1 MHKAKENANASFSI
15 GKTWSLDDL
24 AAIESFTGPAPDTY
38 EDKQR
43 KRWAGDSGVIVTIQK
58 PYYWQTATPKE
69 KDFFIGS
76 LIKIYQKYTGGKLP
90 QLTGFTEQELAQ
102 FTAPPAQRPR
112 TPQTPG
118 PRPSPGPHQ
127 SSSEYHSPPPPV
139 PSRGNAREKRPP
151 PSNGSSSRRNESEE
165 RGLPMPGQFPQS
177 DFVRS
182 LKPQDS
188 KSRFQDVRSESP
200 TLNSLRSA
208 GSNPPSPA
216 EERSLRSLGGGPSVE
231 SFQSRQ
237 PSRDGPPT
245 GSHPSFDRLRNNGRY
260 SPLDRA
266 DTPPQP
272 TPRSPDRGLPTPLRS
287 GNLPTTIPKPDQL
300 PERKRPPISIPTY
313 GQKASVPESPQ
324 EFLTPSESSPPRVS
338 NDQPKQ
344 NVTESLNGAA
354 TSSSEGYFG
363 NAGQRQD
370 DSQRLKGLGSSTTT
384 EDAAP
389 KTADIPN
396 LHSALSQLSS
406 PTTPGS
412 VPESPA
418 AEEVHRPGLGPM
430 IKKKSA
436 KDIANAFRKAAIA
449 HNAFKPRSGG
459 AAEKLRDEIVK
470 SPNTPDG
477 INGVFTPSLLRD
489 IGQDSMKSPAP
500 IAVGVSR
507 SMTPEPSK
515 GIPNVTITPSPG
527 PVAASPQTPLPGT
540 PQEPT
545 SSTEK
550 LSSSPGKTSTP
561 APTPNP
567 QDERRRKRRSNHSAK
582 YAKAL
587 GIDHTLLEGRTVDFE
602 SALMDFGW
610 GEEETAKTS
619 YDELHSAIRRDL
631 AKVETGS
638 WLGNFEHNDERV
650 TMVGNMLD
658 KAIAECEGLDGLL
671 TLYNVELGVSSPVSR
686 LRPLTNLPQTLS
698 EDVAYIE
705 AQSQGLQVQT
715 ANQRLLYS
723 ELQNLLE
730 TITISS
736 SQLQVLRDASLSKT
750 HGIQAVE
757 TALAALYKA
766 MVTID
771 PKLRQSGARP
781 NSADDRSLLDPGMGT
796 DRIGNEVSTMRAVQ
810 EKKARYREES
820 VSFIQRFKQHMSAQ
834 FREAEA
840 ETTKAIESTR
850 NSNIMNSTS
859 KLDLRRRDKTR
870 AGLWVYSPLM
880 LFARDID
887 SFEWEELLRVYE
899 GTTKKPYQEEFRDT
913 MNAWK
918 RIARKP
924 AAEDQ
929 GALFTTQEKE
939 SESLVA
945 RKLTV
950 KRTKTLREGSR
961 NSSGDKPNDGR
972 INGFD
977 AFAGALYD
985 MSQSIFLEQNFLVD
999 LFHAT
1004 SLETAEFPDVVVIT
1018 PPDRRN
1024 GGNLSDRKLFD
1035 PDRNMA
1041 KRVQN
1046 TMDDMY
1052 SFWPAEVQGLVDW
1065 VVKQDA
1071 L

>member
-1 MHKAKENANASFSI
+1 MHKAKENANGSFSI

-24 AAIESFTGPAPDTY
+24 AAIESFTGPPLDTY

-58 PYYWQTATPKE
+58 PYYWQTATSKE

-90 QLTGFTEQELAQ
+90 QLTGFTEEELAQ
-102 FTAPPAQRPR
+102 FTTPPAQQPR
-112 TPQTPG
+112 TPQTPAQ
-118 PRPSPGPHQ
+118 RPIPGNQQ
-127 SSSEYHSPPPPV
+127 SSSEYQSPPPPV
-139 PSRGNAREKRPP
+139 PNRGPAREMRPP

-165 RGLPMPGQFPQS
+165 RGPPMPGQFPQS
-177 DFVRS
+177 EFVRN

-200 TLNSLRSA
+200 TLSSLRSA

-216 EERSLRSLGGGPSVE
+216 EERSLRSFGGGPSVE
-231 SFQSRQ
+231 SLQSRQ
-237 PSRDGPPT
+237 VSREGPPN
-245 GSHPSFDRLRNNGRY
+245 GSYPSFDRLRNNGRY

-266 DTPPQP
+266 ETPPQP
-272 TPRSPDRGLPTPLRS
+272 TPRSPERGLQTPLRS
-287 GNLPTTIPKPDQL
+287 TNLAQRSGEL
-300 PERKRPPISIPTY
+300 PERKRPPISIPTH

-324 EFLTPSESSPPRVS
+324 EFSTPSETSPPHIS
-338 NDQPKQ
+338 NDQPKPRAMGA
-344 NVTESLNGAA
+344 LNGAA
-354 TSSSEGYFG
+354 SSSSEGYFG
-363 NAGQRQD
+363 NATQKQGESQD
-370 DSQRLKGLGSSTTT
+370 SKGLGSSTTT

-389 KTADIPN
+389 NTAGI
-396 LHSALSQLSS
+396 LHFHSALSQLSS
-406 PTTPGS
+406 PTTPAS
-412 VPESPA
+412 APESPP

-449 HNAFKPRSGG
+449 HNAFKPRTGG
-459 AAEKLRDEIVK
+459 AAEKLRDEMVK

-489 IGQDSMKSPAP
+489 VSQDSLKSPAP
-500 IAVGVSR
+500 NSTAVSR
-507 SMTPEPSK
+507 SMTPELSK

-527 PVAASPQTPLPGT
+527 PVAAPPYTPLP
-540 PQEPT
+540 EPPEESN
-545 SSTEK
+545 SSPEK
-550 LSSSPGKTSTP
+550 QTSSPGKKSVP
-561 APTPNP
+561 AANISS

-587 GIDHTLLEGRTVDFE
+587 GIDHILLEGRTVDFE

-610 GEEETAKTS
+610 GEEETVKTS
-619 YDELHSAIRRDL
+619 FEELHGAIKRDL
-631 AKVETGS
+631 AKMETGS
-638 WLGNFEHNDERV
+638 WLGSFEHNDERV
-650 TMVGNMLD
+650 AMVGNMLD
-658 KAIAECEGLDGLL
+658 KAIAECEELDGLL
-671 TLYNVELGVSSPVSR
+671 TLYNVELGVSNPVSW
-686 LRPLTNLPQTLS
+686 LRPLTDLPQTLS

-715 ANQRLLYS
+715 ANQRLLYT

-736 SQLQVLRDASLSKT
+736 SQLQVLRDASLSKPQ
-750 HGIQAVE
+750 GVQAVE
-757 TALAALYKA
+757 TALTALYRA
-766 MVTID
+766 MITID

-781 NSADDRSLLDPGMGT
+781 TSADDRLLVDPGIAT

-820 VSFIQRFKQHMSAQ
+820 VAFIQRFKQHMSVQ
-834 FREAEA
+834 FREAET
-840 ETTKAIESTR
+840 ETAKAIESNR
-850 NSNIMNSTS
+850 NTNLMNNTS

-870 AGLWVYSPLM
+870 AGLWIYSPLM
-880 LFARDID
+880 LFAREID
-887 SFEWEELLRVYE
+887 SFEWEELLRIYE
-899 GTTKKPYQEEFRDT
+899 STAKKPYQEEFRDT

-924 AAEDQ
+924 AVEDQ

-950 KRTKTLREGSR
+950 KRTKTLREASR
-961 NSSGDKPNDGR
+961 NSSGDKPHDGR

-977 AFAGALYD
+977 AFAGSLFD
-985 MSQSIFLEQNFLVD
+985 MSQSIFMEQNFLVD
-999 LFHAT
+999 LFHAS
-1004 SLETAEFPDVVVIT
+1004 SLETAEFPDVVAAT
-1018 PPDRRN
+1018 PPDRRK
-1024 GGNLSDRKLFD
+1024 GSNLGDRKLFD